1 MPMNNPVLPGG
12 AMSGF
17 VASAVEYMTDAGQRS
32 VLFLDVLRQRG
43 DQYREHVAQTA
54 PHVLQYAAELITDG
68 RKLDEPVNYV
78 LVRIIPPKDVEIDND
93 RRPFIVVDPRAGH
106 GPGIGGFKADSEIG
120 VAMKAG
126 HPCYFIGFL
135 PEPMPG
141 QTIERIARAEAQFIE
156 TVISRHPDA
165 DGKPCVIG
173 NCQAGW
179 AVMILASLRPEL
191 FGPIIIAG
199 APLAYWAGVHGK
211 YPMRYSGGLLGGS
224 WLTALTS
231 DLGAGKFDGA
241 WLVQNFESQNPSNTL
256 WTKQYNVYSKVDTEA
271 ERYLEFERW
280 WGGHVNLN
288 AEEIQ
293 FIVDELFVGNN
304 LAAGRITMSDGQLV
318 DLRNIRSPIVVF
330 CSEGDNVTP
339 PQQALHWIL
348 DLYAD
353 VDEIRAYGQTIV
365 YTVHESIGHLG
376 IFVSGGVAKKEH
388 AEFSSNIDLIDILP
402 PGLYEATFE
411 AKGKE
416 TTSSD
421 LVVGQWVMRCE
432 ARTLDDIRA
441 MGGNSPEDE
450 RRFAAAKRVSELNL
464 AAYQKFMRPWIK
476 GMVTPQMAEL
486 ARNLHPL
493 RLQYEAFSSKN
504 PFMSAVKS
512 LAEKASEDRKQ
523 VSQDNLFFAFQEQL
537 SKQIV
542 HALDSWRD
550 SQEAISEAAFLAVY
564 GSPALQAAVGVD
576 PQSSPSRRQ
585 EMSAAHS
592 KMLEKRIAELKS
604 RIGEGGLREAAIR
617 GLLYVGSVR
626 GMVDERSLEALRNVR
641 RNDSGPRLTLSEFK
655 MLVREQFFMLLLD
668 REAALAAIPKL
679 LPDNAGQRRAA
690 FTAIR
695 EVLSASAAISG
706 EIAKRLKRLAE
717 LFGLEA
723 EEGLDKASNVTPLD
737 PKSDTKSDPKSKPKS
752 GPKPK
757 AS

>member
-1 MPMNNPVLPGG
+1 MSMESPNLPGG
-12 AMSGF
+12 PLSGI
-17 VASAVEYMTDAGQRS
+17 VASAVEYMVDAGQRS
-32 VLFLDVLRQRG
+32 VLFLDIMRRRG
-43 DQYREHVAQTA
+43 DQYREHVSKTA
-54 PHVLQYAAELITDG
+54 PHVLSYAAELIIDG
-68 RKLDEPVNYV
+68 RQLQEPVNYV
-78 LVRIIPPKDVEIDND
+78 LVRIIPPEGVEIDLK

-141 QTIERIARAEAQFIE
+141 QTIERIARAEAIFIE
-156 TVISRHPDA
+156 KVIERHPNA

-191 FGPIIIAG
+191 FGPLIIAG

-224 WLTALTS
+224 WLTTLTS
-231 DLGAGKFDGA
+231 DLGGGKFDGA
-241 WLVQNFESQNPSNTL
+241 WLVQNFENMNPSNTL

-271 ERYLEFERW
+271 DRYLEFERW

-293 FIVDELFVGNN
+293 FIVDELFIGNN
-304 LAAGRITMSDGQLV
+304 LAAGQIEMSDGQKV

-330 CSEGDNVTP
+330 CSEGNNVPP
-339 PQQALHWIL
+339 PQQALDWIL
-348 DLYAD
+348 DCYAD
-353 VDEIRAYGQTIV
+353 VDEIRSYGQTIV
-365 YTVHESIGHLG
+365 YTVHQSVGHLG

-388 AEFSSNIDLIDILP
+388 AEFSSNIDLIDVLP

-411 AKGKE
+411 EKE
-416 TTSSD
+416 EATAGAD

-450 RRFAAAKRVSELNL
+450 RRFAAAKRVSEMNL
-464 AAYQKFMRPWIK
+464 SAYKKFVQPWLKNMVPPQLAESMR
-476 GMVTPQMAEL
+476 
-486 ARNLHPL
+486 NFHPL
-493 RLQYEAFSSKN
+493 RMQYEAFSSQTPLMATIKSTAEGIEENRKPVSKDN
-504 PFMSAVKS
+504 PF
-512 LAEKASEDRKQ
+512 L
-523 VSQDNLFFAFQEQL
+523 AFQEQM

-542 HALDSWRD
+542 HVLDSWRD
-550 SQEAISEAAFLAVY
+550 SQEALSEAIFLNVY
-564 GSPALQAAVGVD
+564 GSPALQAAVGID
-576 PQSSPSRRQ
+576 PKSEPSRRR
-585 EMSAAHS
+585 EMSVEHRA
-592 KMLEKRIAELKS
+592 LLDQRIAELKS
-604 RIGEGGLREAAIR
+604 KIGEGGLPEATLRA
-617 GLLYVGSVR
+617 LLYVGSAR
-626 GMVDERSLEALRNVR
+626 GMVDERSIEALRQVR
-641 RNDSGPRLTLSEFK
+641 RDYSGPRLTLPEFK

-668 REAALAAIPKL
+668 RESALAAIPTL
-679 LPDNAGQRRAA
+679 LPDDAGQRRAA
-690 FTAIR
+690 FAAMR

-706 EIAKRLKRLAE
+706 EVAKRLKRLAE

-723 EEGLDKASNVTPLD
+723 EEGLD
-737 PKSDTKSDPKSKPKS
+737 PKS
-752 GPKPK
+752 
-757 AS
+757 